1 MTEAERDEIFAPI
14 HDVLSDLRA
23 GRMVILCD
31 DEDREN
37 EGDLALA
44 AEMITPEAINFMINH
59 GRGLVCL
66 ALAPEVVDRLRLPLQ
81 VTHNRSRFGTAF
93 TVSIEARR
101 GVTTG
106 ISAFDRAH
114 TIRTAIAEE
123 TTPDDLVT
131 PGHVF
136 PIRAQAGGVLVRAGQ
151 TEGMVD
157 LCRLAGLKPAGVIC
171 EIIKDDGTMARVPD
185 LIQFARQHRLKMASV
200 ASIIEHRRRHECLVE
215 RTVSVKLPS
224 RFGVFDVHVYASK
237 VDERE
242 HVALTMGV
250 PLPAVGAPPLPDPIL
265 VRMHSECFTG
275 DVLESM
281 LCDCGSQLQQALKQ
295 IADHERGVLV
305 YMRQEGRGIGLT
317 NKLKAYHLQQAHGL
331 DTVEANKA
339 LGFPA
344 DLRHYG
350 IGAQILRDLGVRKI
364 RLLTN
369 NPRKLHALKGYNIEI
384 VERVPIEIAPNAD
397 NRRYLQT
404 KRDKL
409 GHMIT
414 PDETP
419 PSSE

>member
-1 MTEAERDEIFAPI
+1 
-14 HDVLSDLRA
+14 
-23 GRMVILCD
+23 
-31 DEDREN
+31 
-37 EGDLALA
+37 
-44 AEMITPEAINFMINH
+44 
-59 GRGLVCL
+59 
-66 ALAPEVVDRLRLPLQ
+66 
-81 VTHNRSRFGTAF
+81 
-93 TVSIEARR
+93 
-101 GVTTG
+101 
-106 ISAFDRAH
+106 
-114 TIRTAIAEE
+114 
-123 TTPDDLVT
+123 
-131 PGHVF
+131 
-136 PIRAQAGGVLVRAGQ
+136 
-151 TEGMVD
+151 
-157 LCRLAGLKPAGVIC
+157 
-171 EIIKDDGTMARVPD
+171 MARVPD
-185 LIQFARQHRLKMASV
+185 LIQFARQHGLKMASV

-215 RTVSVKLPS
+215 RTVSVKMPS
-224 RFGVFDVHVYASK
+224 RFGVFDVHVYSSK

-242 HVALTMGV
+242 HVALTMGI
-250 PLPAVGAPPLPDPIL
+250 PAPSVGAPPLPDPVL

-295 IADHERGVLV
+295 IADQKRGVLV

-317 NKLKAYHLQQAHGL
+317 NKLKAYHLQQTHGL

-384 VERVPIEIAPNAD
+384 VERVPIEIAPNED

-409 GHMIT
+409 GHMIA

-419 PSSE
+419 PTSE

>member
-1 MTEAERDEIFAPI
+1 MSESERDEIFAPI
-14 HDVLSDLRA
+14 HVVLSELQA
-23 GRMVILCD
+23 GRMIILCD

-44 AEMITPEAINFMINH
+44 AEMVSPESINFMINQ

-66 ALAPEVVDRLRLPLQ
+66 AMGPEMIDRLRLPLQ

-114 TIRTAIAEE
+114 TIRTAIADE
-123 TTPDDLVT
+123 TTADDLVS

-136 PIRAQAGGVLVRAGQ
+136 PIRAQAGGALVRAGQ
-151 TEGMVD
+151 TEGIVD

-171 EIIKDDGTMARVPD
+171 EIIKADGTMARIVD
-185 LIQFARQHRLKMASV
+185 LIRFARQHGLKMASV
-200 ASIIEHRRRHECLVE
+200 ASIIEHRRRHESLVD
-215 RTVSVKLPS
+215 RSVSVKLPS
-224 RFGVFDVHVYASK
+224 RFGVFDVHVYSSK

-242 HVALTMGV
+242 HVALSMGI
-250 PLPAVGAPPLPDPIL
+250 PLPAVGAPPLQDPIL

-275 DVLESM
+275 DVLESL
-281 LCDCGSQLQQALKQ
+281 LCDCGSQLQQALRQ
-295 IADHERGVLV
+295 IADVQRGVLV

-317 NKLKAYHLQQAHGL
+317 NKLKAYHLQQTRGL

-350 IGAQILRDLGVRKI
+350 IGAQILRDLGIRKI

-369 NPRKLHALKGYNIEI
+369 NPRKLHALRGYNIEI
-384 VERVPIEIAPNAD
+384 VERVPIEIKPTSD
-397 NRRYLQT
+397 NRRYLET

-409 GHMIT
+409 GHMIG
-414 PDETP
+414 
-419 PSSE
+419 PSEAASGA